1 VRLSELDAG
10 WVEIRVMDDG
20 EGIPQEALPFV
31 FERFY
36 RADRSRAR
44 AEGGTGLGLAIARNL
59 VELHGGQIEAGN
71 RPQGGAELRVRLP
84 RAASATA
91 R

>member
-1 VRLSELDAG
+1 
-10 WVEIRVMDDG
+10 VEIRVMDDG
-20 EGIPQEALPFV
+20 EGIPEEALPYI

-36 RADRSRAR
+36 RADRSRSR

-59 VELHGGQIEAGN
+59 VELHGGKIEAAN
-71 RPQGGAELRVRLP
+71 RPQGGAEFVVRLP
-84 RAASATA
+84 RAAPGSPG